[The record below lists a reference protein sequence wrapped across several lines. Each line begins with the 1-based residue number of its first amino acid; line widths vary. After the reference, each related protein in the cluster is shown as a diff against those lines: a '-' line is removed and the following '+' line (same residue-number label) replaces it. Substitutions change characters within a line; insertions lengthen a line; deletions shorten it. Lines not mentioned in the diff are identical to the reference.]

1 MIETSETPRSNTGL
15 GGQVARTLIPLRI
28 GVTTKLLIWSLA
40 LITCFSIIIFSLF
53 LGIRDVVSTSGR
65 IVGEDFARVARSDQV
80 MNTLLSYLENF
91 RKYEILGRE
100 EYLSASWDHLETLR
114 FLVSAF
120 AGQGDP
126 PPGSAFLRADLANF
140 LHNGDHAELPGEERT
155 ELWITLI
162 SMDRL
167 NLFDRINLSVQDIY
181 ARGEAAYRWGLAG
194 LAVMTLIGA
203 ATSLGIV
210 LHLNRSL
217 REIRLGISRMAN
229 DEEFQPIKANSPD
242 ELGELAGAFNE
253 MAERLDVEARMRAEF
268 ISMLSHEIR
277 TPLTSIREA
286 VSLVQ
291 DGVLGTVDQR
301 QSAYLDIAQK
311 EAHRLSDLLAK
322 LMQIS
327 NLGAKRIDLSVQPLP
342 LQDLIREAIQRIHPI
357 AVKKSIIVEPPRLK
371 EVVWVLADK
380 EHLQQVLF
388 NLLGNALKFAPCD
401 SLVRINVTEL
411 KASGMVKTCVMDQGP
426 GIPPGERKYVF
437 QRFYR
442 GEGVQK
448 ISDGAGLGL
457 SISRRIIE
465 AHSGEIWLEDTSS
478 TGSAFCFT
486 LPLLTDHPA

>member
-1 MIETSETPRSNTGL
+1 
-15 GGQVARTLIPLRI
+15 
-28 GVTTKLLIWSLA
+28 
-40 LITCFSIIIFSLF
+40 
-53 LGIRDVVSTSGR
+53 
-65 IVGEDFARVARSDQV
+65 
-80 MNTLLSYLENF
+80 
-91 RKYEILGRE
+91 
-100 EYLSASWDHLETLR
+100 
-114 FLVSAF
+114 
-120 AGQGDP
+120 
-126 PPGSAFLRADLANF
+126 
-140 LHNGDHAELPGEERT
+140 
-155 ELWITLI
+155 
-162 SMDRL
+162 MDRL
-167 NLFDRINLSVQDIY
+167 SIFDRINVSVQEIY
-181 ARGEAAYRWGLAG
+181 DRGEAAYRWGLTG
-194 LAVMTLIGA
+194 LAAMTFLGV
-203 ATSLGIV
+203 ATSLGIA

-229 DEEFQPIKANSPD
+229 DEEFRPIETNSSD

-253 MAERLDVEARMRAEF
+253 MAERLEVEARVRAEF

-311 EAHRLSDLLAK
+311 EAHRLSDLLTK

-327 NLGAKRIDLSVQPLP
+327 NLGAKRIDLSVQALP
-342 LQDLIREAIQRIHPI
+342 LLNLVREAILRIQPI

-380 EHLQQVLF
+380 EHIQQVLF
-388 NLLGNALKFAPCD
+388 NLLGNALKFAPCG
-401 SLVRINVTEL
+401 SLVTINVTVLE
-411 KASGMVKTCVMDQGP
+411 ASGMVKTCVMDQGP

-442 GEGVQK
+442 GEGVKK

-486 LPLLTDHPA
+486 LPLVMNHRD

>member
-1 MIETSETPRSNTGL
+1 M
-15 GGQVARTLIPLRI
+15 AKTLLPLRI
-28 GVTTKLLIWSLA
+28 GVTTKLLVWSLA
-40 LITCFSIIIFSLF
+40 LTTCFSIIIFSLF

-80 MNTLLSYLENF
+80 MDTLLSYLENL

-100 EYLSASWDHLETLR
+100 EYLSASWDHLENIR
-114 FLVSAF
+114 FLVGGF
-120 AGQGDP
+120 ASQGDLS
-126 PPGSAFLRADLANF
+126 PGISFLHADLANY
-140 LHNGDHAELPGEERT
+140 LHNGNHAGLPGEEQT

-167 NLFDRINLSVQDIY
+167 SLFDRINLSVQEIY
-181 ARGEAAYRWGLAG
+181 ARGEAAYRWGIAG
-194 LAVMTLIGA
+194 LVAMTFLGV
-203 ATSLGIV
+203 ATSLGIAI
-210 LHLNRSL
+210 HFNRSL
-217 REIRLGISRMAN
+217 REIRLGINRVAN
-229 DEEFQPIKANSPD
+229 DEEFQPIRTNSSD

-253 MAERLDVEARMRAEF
+253 MAERLEVEARVRAEF

-291 DGVLGTVDQR
+291 DGVLGTVDHR
-301 QSAYLDIAQK
+301 QSAYLDIAQN
-311 EAHRLSDLLAK
+311 EACRLSDLLAK

-327 NLGAKRIDLSVQPLP
+327 NLGSKRVDLSVQAQPL
-342 LQDLIREAIQRIHPI
+342 LDLVREATQRIQPI
-357 AVKKSIIVEPPRLK
+357 AVKKSIIVKAPRLK
-371 EVVWVLADK
+371 KEIWVLADK
-380 EHLQQVLF
+380 EHIQQVLF
-388 NLLGNALKFAPCD
+388 NLLGNALKFAPCN
-401 SLVRINVTEL
+401 SLVTINVTVLE
-411 KASGMVKTCVMDQGP
+411 ASSMVKTCVMDQGP

-457 SISRRIIE
+457 SISRLIIE

-486 LPLLTDHPA
+486 LPLVTDQQQ

>member
-1 MIETSETPRSNTGL
+1 MGRES
-15 GGQVARTLIPLRI
+15 IPLRI
-28 GVTTKLLIWSLA
+28 GVTTKLLVWSLA
-40 LITCFSIIIFSLF
+40 LITIFYIITFSLF
-53 LGIRDVVSTSGR
+53 WGIKDVVSTSGR
-65 IVGEDFARVARSDQV
+65 IVSEDFARVAKSDQV
-80 MNTLLSYLENF
+80 MGTLLSYLENL

-114 FLVSAF
+114 FLVGGF
-120 AGQGDP
+120 VIQGDP
-126 PPGSAFLRADLANF
+126 SPGISFLQADLAKY

-155 ELWITLI
+155 ERWITLI

-167 NLFDRINLSVQDIY
+167 NLFERINVSVQEIY
-181 ARGEAAYRWGLAG
+181 ARGAAAYRWGLVG
-194 LAVMTLIGA
+194 LAA
-203 ATSLGIV
+203 ATFLGVAASLGIA

-229 DEEFQPIKANSPD
+229 DEEFQPIRTNSSD

-253 MAERLDVEARMRAEF
+253 MAERLEVEARMRAEF

-311 EAHRLSDLLAK
+311 EARRLSDLLAK

-327 NLGAKRIDLSVQPLP
+327 NLGSKRIDLSVQALS
-342 LQDLIREAIQRIHPI
+342 LLDLVREAIQRIQPI
-357 AVKKSIIVEPPRLK
+357 AVKKSIIVEAPRLQ
-371 EVVWVLADK
+371 EFVWVLADK
-380 EHLQQVLF
+380 EHIQQVLF
-388 NLLGNALKFAPCD
+388 NLLGNALKFAPCG
-401 SLVRINVTEL
+401 SLVTINITVLE
-411 KASGMVKTCVMDQGP
+411 ASSMVKTCVMDQGP

-442 GEGVQK
+442 GENVQK

-465 AHSGEIWLEDTSS
+465 AHSGEIWLENTSS

-486 LPLLTDHPA
+486 LPLVTDHQA